1 MMSKTAVATKC
12 ASVILAVGLSL
23 PTVSGTASAEG
34 ELGQGGEWADPAYS
48 TSSGND
54 WLSESEL
61 SALTTVISQ
70 SWAAANQP
78 TYLSRMRASIAEREA
93 LIAEVD
99 AEKQL
104 AVTSGAAELQI
115 QAAQVQAAAQL
126 ASGVV
131 SLGAPGTS
139 RPKGASPGSSTKG
152 GTTDSSTS
160 KSSGGSSPS
169 P

>member
-1 MMSKTAVATKC
+1 MSKTALATKC
-12 ASVILAVGLSL
+12 ASLILAVGLSL
-23 PTVSGTASAEG
+23 PTVCGTASAEG
-34 ELGQGGEWADPAYS
+34 ELGQGGELPDPAYS
-48 TSSGND
+48 TSPDSD

-61 SALTTVISQ
+61 SVMTTLLSQ
-70 SWAAANQP
+70 VWAANQP
-78 TYLSRMRASIAEREA
+78 TDLNRLRASIAEREA
-93 LIAEVD
+93 LMAEVD

-126 ASGVV
+126 ASGAV
-131 SLGAPGTS
+131 SLGAPGAS

-160 KSSGGSSPS
+160 KSPGGSPASP
-169 P
+169 

>member
-1 MMSKTAVATKC
+1 MSKTALATKC
-12 ASVILAVGLSL
+12 ASMILAVGLSL

-48 TSSGND
+48 NSPDND
-54 WLSESEL
+54 WLSESDL
-61 SALTTVISQ
+61 AAMTTVLSQ
-70 SWAAANQP
+70 IWASQQTDLN
-78 TYLSRMRASIAEREA
+78 RVRASIAEREA
-93 LIAEVD
+93 LIAEVN

-104 AVTSGAAELQI
+104 AATRGAAELEI
-115 QAAQVQAAAQL
+115 QAAQVQAAIEL
-126 ASGVV
+126 ASGAV
-131 SLGAPGTS
+131 SLGASGTS

-160 KSSGGSSPS
+160 KSPGGSSPS